1 MATRVSNLV
10 SPGVSP
16 APAPGPLPRADRRL
30 AILDGAARAF
40 VLDGY
45 TATSMEEVAAA
56 SGITKLIVYR
66 HFDSKEALY
75 RAVLE
80 RVHQQLTEEFREGL
94 HLGPEGI
101 VRSMLAVA
109 REHPEGV
116 RLLWRHAARE
126 SAFAG
131 YADELREHALAVSR
145 LLLEPYVEP
154 AMREW
159 AAQTCVGY
167 LVEAILA
174 WLDQGDPAHDERFV
188 IFASDALRGAV
199 SAWVSAAPV
208 ASSALEP

>member
-1 MATRVSNLV
+1 MATSALPNVAPPSVS
-10 SPGVSP
+10 S
-16 APAPGPLPRADRRL
+16 GPLPRADRRL

-66 HFDSKEALY
+66 HFDSKESLY

-80 RVHQQLTEEFREGL
+80 RVHQRLSDEFRSGL
-94 HLGPEGI
+94 HQGPEGI
-101 VRSMLAVA
+101 VRSMLSVA

-116 RLLWRHAARE
+116 QLLWRHAARE

-131 YADELREHALAVSR
+131 YADELREHALTVSR

-159 AAQTCVGY
+159 AAHTSVGY

-174 WLDQGDPAHDERFV
+174 WLDQGDPARDDRFV
-188 IFASDALRGAV
+188 RYASDALRGAV
-199 SAWVSAAPV
+199 GAWAAANDVS
-208 ASSALEP
+208 